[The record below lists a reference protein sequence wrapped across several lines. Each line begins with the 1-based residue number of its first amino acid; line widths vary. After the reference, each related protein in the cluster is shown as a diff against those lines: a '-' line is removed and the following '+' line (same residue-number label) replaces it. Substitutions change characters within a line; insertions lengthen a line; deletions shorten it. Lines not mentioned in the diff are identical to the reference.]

1 MGEGHEAAAHRQQQC
16 DGLAVLQLRKA
27 GSPIKTFQPAGEVVA
42 GDIAVLLF
50 EADIAAGR
58 LLMNGHGIS
67 MPIAGKGANCPSK
80 CDRWSAKR
88 LLCNALPG
96 ILMITGPQ

>member
-1 MGEGHEAAAHRQQQC
+1 LEF
-16 DGLAVLQLRKA
+16 RKA

-58 LLMNGHGIS
+58 LLIKGHGTS
-67 MPIAGKGANCPSK
+67 TPIARKGENCPSK
-80 CDRWSAKR
+80 FDRWSAKR

-96 ILMITGPQ
+96 KLIIIGPQ